1 MTLIYPAT
9 ADAFRCIADACRHTC
24 CKGWEIDIDPN
35 TRAKYAAMTGEIG
48 QRLRD
53 AIADTPDGASFRLR
67 EDERCPMLN
76 DSGLCDII
84 TACGEGALCQ
94 ICADHPRYRNEFS
107 TFTEVG
113 FGLCC
118 EAAADLTLHW
128 PADDVAYAGRRHT
141 SAGVAGG
148 RSAAAGAGGAHPHHA
163 GQNTRHSGP
172 AECLV

>member
-24 CKGWEIDIDPN
+24 CKGWEIDIDPD

-113 FGLCC
+113 FG
-118 EAAADLTLHW
+118 
-128 PADDVAYAGRRHT
+128 RRHT
-141 SAGVAGG
+141 PAGVAGG

>member
-24 CKGWEIDIDPN
+24 CKGWEIDIDPD

-53 AIADTPDGASFRLR
+53 AIADTPGGASFRLR

-84 TACGEGALCQ
+84 TACGEFDPAL
-94 ICADHPRYRNEFS
+94 A
-107 TFTEVG
+107 T
-113 FGLCC
+113 
-118 EAAADLTLHW
+118 
-128 PADDVAYAGRRHT
+128 ADDVAYAGRRHT

-148 RSAAAGAGGAHPHHA
+148 RSAAAGAGGTHPHHA
-163 GQNTRHSGP
+163 GQDTRHSCP

>member
-24 CKGWEIDIDPN
+24 CKGWEIDIDPD

-53 AIADTPDGASFRLR
+53 AIADTPGGASFRLR

-107 TFTEVG
+107 TFTEGG

-118 EAAADLTLHW
+118 EAAAH
-128 PADDVAYAGRRHT
+128 VRRGRRRKKRCCRC
-141 SAGVAGG
+141 G
-148 RSAAAGAGGAHPHHA
+148 
-163 GQNTRHSGP
+163 RHSSASCRTEHAAFRPG
-172 AECLV
+172 

>member
-24 CKGWEIDIDPN
+24 CKGWEIDIDPD

-118 EAAADLTLHW
+118 EAAAAH
-128 PADDVAYAGRRHT
+128 VRRGRRRKKRCCRRGRRS
-141 SAGVAGG
+141 SASC
-148 RSAAAGAGGAHPHHA
+148 RTEHAAFLPG
-163 GQNTRHSGP
+163 
-172 AECLV
+172 